1 MAFAQEWN
9 LTGRL
14 FDKAAG
20 SLPLEATEII
30 VSHLDGETISSG
42 FSDNQGKFTFSLP
55 SGKFVV
61 RYRQLGDILKAD
73 TIDVHNNVDLGDIML
88 TVKEHTLNEVMITS
102 QRRLFSQKAGKLVYL
117 VQNSPFAS
125 GFNMRDMLHN
135 IPRIDPTSDEIKIIG
150 KNGVVVL
157 VNGHRI
163 NLDGKDLDMYLRTLP
178 SENVSKIELVTNP
191 SAEFDAEGNCGVI
204 NIILKSKPVGFD
216 GNVHT
221 VLTQRS
227 HFSAEEGIG
236 LSFSSGNFSVEYKI
250 NNSNEK
256 RRQIVQN
263 TYSYPDYMRF
273 TTDNT
278 LNRYDILG
286 QNLNSNYQ
294 LGDLNLG
301 FFATLNNSRSKAH
314 QMGQMTFNADACP
327 SNSYSESNHDKYHLE
342 TISPYVDWKLDS
354 LGKKVTVNYNYIHV
368 IDKINQNFDS
378 STAHNFSNSNN
389 DYSYIVNTLS
399 ADLNLPFT
407 WLNFELG
414 GKYSHF
420 RTNNVSEFG
429 SRNVFLYKE
438 TVTAFYADV
447 NRMFDFFYAKAG
459 LRYEHTNDDGITLE
473 GLSVSNKYDHWFPFA
488 EISYNPSDNHSFA
501 LSYSKRIDRPS
512 MNDMN
517 PTRVFRNTYTYTE
530 GNDRLTPSV
539 MDNLEF
545 NYVFKGNFSF
555 NLYYYHTSDAI
566 QNLTQVVDD
575 LFTKYSPKNCLT
587 INTFGTDAS
596 YNFSFGKFNLYSS
609 VSMFYVK
616 AKSYVDELDDKDL
629 RSLNTSFSAN
639 LSYRYKVLNFYA
651 NYYHVLPGIEESFH
665 TGNLDCVGLG
675 CKIDIIKN
683 KLLLNIQ
690 AQDIFSGT
698 KSNNRTEYKDYV
710 FRNRINN
717 DNTSFRVGL
726 TYNFGKQKAKKA
738 DINIS
743 NNETNRLPDIKK

>member
-1 MAFAQEWN
+1 M
-9 LTGRL
+9 
-14 FDKAAG
+14 
-20 SLPLEATEII
+20 
-30 VSHLDGETISSG
+30 
-42 FSDNQGKFTFSLP
+42 
-55 SGKFVV
+55 
-61 RYRQLGDILKAD
+61 
-73 TIDVHNNVDLGDIML
+73 
-88 TVKEHTLNEVMITS
+88 
-102 QRRLFSQKAGKLVYL
+102 
-117 VQNSPFAS
+117 
-125 GFNMRDMLHN
+125 
-135 IPRIDPTSDEIKIIG
+135 
-150 KNGVVVL
+150 
-157 VNGHRI
+157 
-163 NLDGKDLDMYLRTLP
+163 
-178 SENVSKIELVTNP
+178 
-191 SAEFDAEGNCGVI
+191 
-204 NIILKSKPVGFD
+204 
-216 GNVHT
+216 
-221 VLTQRS
+221 
-227 HFSAEEGIG
+227 
-236 LSFSSGNFSVEYKI
+236 
-250 NNSNEK
+250 
-256 RRQIVQN
+256 
-263 TYSYPDYMRF
+263 
-273 TTDNT
+273 
-278 LNRYDILG
+278 
-286 QNLNSNYQ
+286 
-294 LGDLNLG
+294 
-301 FFATLNNSRSKAH
+301 
-314 QMGQMTFNADACP
+314 
-327 SNSYSESNHDKYHLE
+327 
-342 TISPYVDWKLDS
+342 
-354 LGKKVTVNYNYIHV
+354 
-368 IDKINQNFDS
+368 
-378 STAHNFSNSNN
+378 
-389 DYSYIVNTLS
+389 
-399 ADLNLPFT
+399 
-407 WLNFELG
+407 
-414 GKYSHF
+414 
-420 RTNNVSEFG
+420 FG
-429 SRNVFLYKE
+429 S
-438 TVTAFYADV
+438 
-447 NRMFDFFYAKAG
+447 FYAKAG

-566 QNLTQVVDD
+566 QNLTQVVND

-616 AKSYVDELDDKDL
+616 AKSYIDELDDKDL

-639 LSYRYKVLNFYA
+639 LNYRYKVLNFYA

-665 TGNLDCVGLG
+665 TGNIDCVSLG

-743 NNETNRLPDIKK
+743 NNETNRLPDIVMFKK

>member
-263 TYSYPDYMRF
+263 TYSYSDYMRF

-327 SNSYSESNHDKYHLE
+327 SNSYSESNHDKYRLE

-354 LGKKVTVNYNYIHV
+354 LGKK
-368 IDKINQNFDS
+368 
-378 STAHNFSNSNN
+378 
-389 DYSYIVNTLS
+389 
-399 ADLNLPFT
+399 
-407 WLNFELG
+407 
-414 GKYSHF
+414 
-420 RTNNVSEFG
+420 
-429 SRNVFLYKE
+429 
-438 TVTAFYADV
+438 
-447 NRMFDFFYAKAG
+447 
-459 LRYEHTNDDGITLE
+459 
-473 GLSVSNKYDHWFPFA
+473 
-488 EISYNPSDNHSFA
+488 
-501 LSYSKRIDRPS
+501 
-512 MNDMN
+512 
-517 PTRVFRNTYTYTE
+517 
-530 GNDRLTPSV
+530 
-539 MDNLEF
+539 
-545 NYVFKGNFSF
+545 
-555 NLYYYHTSDAI
+555 
-566 QNLTQVVDD
+566 
-575 LFTKYSPKNCLT
+575 
-587 INTFGTDAS
+587 
-596 YNFSFGKFNLYSS
+596 
-609 VSMFYVK
+609 
-616 AKSYVDELDDKDL
+616 
-629 RSLNTSFSAN
+629 
-639 LSYRYKVLNFYA
+639 
-651 NYYHVLPGIEESFH
+651 
-665 TGNLDCVGLG
+665 
-675 CKIDIIKN
+675 
-683 KLLLNIQ
+683 
-690 AQDIFSGT
+690 
-698 KSNNRTEYKDYV
+698 
-710 FRNRINN
+710 
-717 DNTSFRVGL
+717 
-726 TYNFGKQKAKKA
+726 
-738 DINIS
+738 
-743 NNETNRLPDIKK
+743 

>member
-1 MAFAQEWN
+1 M
-9 LTGRL
+9 
-14 FDKAAG
+14 
-20 SLPLEATEII
+20 
-30 VSHLDGETISSG
+30 
-42 FSDNQGKFTFSLP
+42 
-55 SGKFVV
+55 
-61 RYRQLGDILKAD
+61 
-73 TIDVHNNVDLGDIML
+73 
-88 TVKEHTLNEVMITS
+88 
-102 QRRLFSQKAGKLVYL
+102 
-117 VQNSPFAS
+117 
-125 GFNMRDMLHN
+125 
-135 IPRIDPTSDEIKIIG
+135 
-150 KNGVVVL
+150 
-157 VNGHRI
+157 
-163 NLDGKDLDMYLRTLP
+163 
-178 SENVSKIELVTNP
+178 
-191 SAEFDAEGNCGVI
+191 
-204 NIILKSKPVGFD
+204 GFD

-327 SNSYSESNHDKYHLE
+327 SNSYSESNHDKYRLE

-429 SRNVFLYKE
+429 SRNGFLYKE

-665 TGNLDCVGLG
+665 TGNIDCVGLG

-698 KSNNRTEYKDYV
+698 KSNNRAEYKDYV

>member
-14 FDKAAG
+14 FDKAEG

-227 HFSAEEGIG
+227 HFSAEEGFG

-314 QMGQMTFNADACP
+314 QLGQMTFNADAYP
-327 SNSYSESNHDKYHLE
+327 SNSYSESNHDKYRLE

-354 LGKKVTVNYNYIHV
+354 LGKKITINYNYIHV

-378 STAHNFSNSNN
+378 STAHSFSNSNN

-414 GKYSHF
+414 GKY
-420 RTNNVSEFG
+420 
-429 SRNVFLYKE
+429 
-438 TVTAFYADV
+438 VTIQ
-447 NRMFDFFYAKAG
+447 RKGMAG
-459 LRYEHTNDDGITLE
+459 YQA
-473 GLSVSNKYDHWFPFA
+473 SNKA
-488 EISYNPSDNHSFA
+488 
-501 LSYSKRIDRPS
+501 
-512 MNDMN
+512 
-517 PTRVFRNTYTYTE
+517 
-530 GNDRLTPSV
+530 
-539 MDNLEF
+539 
-545 NYVFKGNFSF
+545 
-555 NLYYYHTSDAI
+555 
-566 QNLTQVVDD
+566 
-575 LFTKYSPKNCLT
+575 
-587 INTFGTDAS
+587 
-596 YNFSFGKFNLYSS
+596 
-609 VSMFYVK
+609 
-616 AKSYVDELDDKDL
+616 
-629 RSLNTSFSAN
+629 
-639 LSYRYKVLNFYA
+639 
-651 NYYHVLPGIEESFH
+651 
-665 TGNLDCVGLG
+665 
-675 CKIDIIKN
+675 
-683 KLLLNIQ
+683 
-690 AQDIFSGT
+690 
-698 KSNNRTEYKDYV
+698 
-710 FRNRINN
+710 
-717 DNTSFRVGL
+717 
-726 TYNFGKQKAKKA
+726 
-738 DINIS
+738 
-743 NNETNRLPDIKK
+743 